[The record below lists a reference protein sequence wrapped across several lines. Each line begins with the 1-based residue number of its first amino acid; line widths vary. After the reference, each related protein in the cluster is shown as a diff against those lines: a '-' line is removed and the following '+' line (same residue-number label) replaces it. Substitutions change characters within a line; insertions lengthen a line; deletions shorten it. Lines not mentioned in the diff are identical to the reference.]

1 MSKRLQFQVMFR
13 VPCDPSRQSC
23 HLAALVWNPAL
34 APRVRSSGNWTASNI
49 VQHPGNDSKLNVRAW
64 LTLGILHP
72 SHPQPINLPIV
83 THSKINPPGW
93 TSLFLSHP
101 TVCML
106 QDSSTMELNLPWK
119 AKALERQTPPL
130 GQVQFVQN
138 TTILHSLEKFPSNK
152 NWFRIFYWFVQLNP
166 IISATSSNT
175 NNFPLSPLLVLKSTS
190 KSSLF
195 PFVRPGCITWRSSTG
210 YSLDLYVGIIW
221 LYAEQWHSSPCFPE
235 GWVAKRPKIKSWN
248 YPKLFMKTPTG
259 RNSIDGVHQKRWS
272 FIQVAQPMRMS
283 PARGWLRHQR
293 EADNS
298 SPPLR
303 LLNGHGKPGNRNPLN
318 QIYISHSAVHDWCA
332 EEGSAVLQ

>member
-1 MSKRLQFQVMFR
+1 MYSSTLQSLPQVRTQTISHSRLY
-13 VPCDPSRQSC
+13 SC
-23 HLAALVWNPAL
+23 WSPLPN
-34 APRVRSSGNWTASNI
+34 
-49 VQHPGNDSKLNVRAW
+49 RAC
-64 LTLGILHP
+64 
-72 SHPQPINLPIV
+72 
-83 THSKINPPGW
+83 
-93 TSLFLSHP
+93 FLSSD
-101 TVCML
+101 
-106 QDSSTMELNLPWK
+106 QDASPD
-119 AKALERQTPPL
+119 AQAP
-130 GQVQFVQN
+130 
-138 TTILHSLEKFPSNK
+138 
-152 NWFRIFYWFVQLNP
+152 
-166 IISATSSNT
+166 AT
-175 NNFPLSPLLVLKSTS
+175 
-190 KSSLF
+190 
-195 PFVRPGCITWRSSTG
+195 RSI
-210 YSLDLYVGIIW
+210 YSIIW

-318 QIYISHSAVHDWCA
+318 QIYYISHSAVHDWCA